1 MGNLRCIS
9 VANEDVRDMADIDL
23 SNGIDGIR
31 GKLAS
36 RDKIYFRKRN
46 GKQFAVQMIH
56 PREKFS
62 EKEKGLHAGFGQLSK
77 LASKIAKDSEL
88 AAPYMADY
96 ERQKDKGGQTSL
108 YQYLLTRFLREAK
121 ADRGG
126 KVEELMTR
134 VENQGK

>member
-1 MGNLRCIS
+1 
-9 VANEDVRDMADIDL
+9 MADIDL
-23 SNGIDGIR
+23 SSGIDGIR
-31 GKLAS
+31 GKLAG
-36 RDKIYFRKRN
+36 RDSVYFRKRN
-46 GKQFAVQMIH
+46 GKQYAVQLVN

-77 LASKIAKDSEL
+77 LASRIAKDSEL
-88 AAPYMADY
+88 AAPYMADF

>member
-1 MGNLRCIS
+1 
-9 VANEDVRDMADIDL
+9 MADIDL
-23 SNGIDGIR
+23 SSGIDGIR
-31 GKLAS
+31 GKLAG
-36 RDKIYFRKRN
+36 RDSVYFRKRN
-46 GKQFAVQMIH
+46 GKQYAVQLVN

-77 LASKIAKDSEL
+77 LASRIAKDSEL
-88 AAPYMADY
+88 AAPYMADF

-126 KVEELMTR
+126 KVEELMAR

>member
-1 MGNLRCIS
+1 
-9 VANEDVRDMADIDL
+9 MADIDL
-23 SNGIDGIR
+23 SSGIDGIR
-31 GKLAS
+31 GKLAG
-36 RDKIYFRKRN
+36 RDSVYFRKRN
-46 GKQFAVQMIH
+46 GKQYAVQLVN

-96 ERQKDKGGQTSL
+96 ERQKSKGGQTSL

-134 VENQGK
+134 VENLGK